1 MMHAY
6 FPAHA
11 DAAELSERNSFLC
24 KCSFVFEVVHCELLL
39 SKIVCDN
46 HHKRIETE
54 VFLN

>member
-1 MMHAY
+1 MHAY
-6 FPAHA
+6 FPGHA

-24 KCSFVFEVVHCELLL
+24 KCCVVFEVVQSELLL

-46 HHKRIETE
+46 HHKRIERE